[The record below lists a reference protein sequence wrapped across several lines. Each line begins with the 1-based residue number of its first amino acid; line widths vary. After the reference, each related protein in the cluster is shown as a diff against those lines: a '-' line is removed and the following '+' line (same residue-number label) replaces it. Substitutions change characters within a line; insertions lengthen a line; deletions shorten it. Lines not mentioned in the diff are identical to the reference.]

1 MARKHIVTL
10 LMMTLVLAGCY
21 RQAED
26 SFQPAT
32 DGGGSQPVGIASP
45 TTETLLLATE
55 VTPADELPGI
65 TEFAP
70 TTNATAL
77 NQNAGGDAT
86 ATLVILLLPTDTPT
100 LRPQPTATPGQGL
113 QTAPTTLST
122 ATPPQLITPD
132 QGIPAQVTLP
142 TATATLNGATTSGTG
157 LQATPTD
164 LALITGTG
172 GDCTHTVAS
181 GENLYRISVLNE
193 VGLQELL
200 IANELTEQ
208 AIIQPGQIL
217 VIPGC
222 IPGQVE
228 LPTSV
233 PGAGST
239 PATALP
245 ANTVLHTVA
254 SGDTL
259 TTIARRYGIS
269 IQDIINANTLIN
281 PDRLDI
287 GQELVIP
294 Q

>member
-1 MARKHIVTL
+1 MARKYIILL

-26 SFQPAT
+26 SFQPA
-32 DGGGSQPVGIASP
+32 DGGGSQPSGIASP

-55 VTPADELPGI
+55 TPPNEALPGI

-70 TTNATAL
+70 TSM
-77 NQNAGGDAT
+77 NAGGEVT
-86 ATLVILLLPTDTPT
+86 ATLVILVLPTDTPT
-100 LRPQPTATPGQGL
+100 LRPNPTELPAVVQST
-113 QTAPTTLST
+113 PTTLPT

-142 TATATLNGATTSGTG
+142 TATPTNATTSGTG
-157 LQATPTD
+157 LQPTPTD
-164 LALITGTG
+164 LSLITADA
-172 GDCTHTVAS
+172 DCTHTVAS
-181 GENLYRISVLNE
+181 GENLFRISVLHD
-193 VGLQELL
+193 VSLQELL
-200 IANELTEQ
+200 AANQLTEQ
-208 AIIQPGQIL
+208 AIIQPGQVL
-217 VIPGC
+217 TVPNC
-222 IPGQVE
+222 IPGEVTA
-228 LPTSV
+228 PTNAPIITT
-233 PGAGST
+233 PGT
-239 PATALP
+239 PLP

-269 IQDIINANTLIN
+269 IQDIINANNLIN